1 MRSVQW
7 SVHIHV
13 FIARQS
19 AWNGECQI
27 KKGLMGIASL
37 LKGLR
42 VIFEQVFGFMLIMSK
57 NSKNRMSFFMH
68 TVYLNIENINEYIDL
83 VYKGWVDE
91 WMKDIII

>member
-19 AWNGECQI
+19 TWNGECQI
-27 KKGLMGIASL
+27 KKGLMGIANM

-68 TVYLNIENINEYIDL
+68 TLYLNIENINEYIDL